1 MSEPFFEYLLRL
13 GDDRLVLGHRLSEWC
28 GHGPTLEEDI
38 ALTNIALDLVG
49 EANLVLQRAGQI
61 EGAGRDQDA
70 LAYLRTDREYRNA
83 LMVELPKGDFGYSIV
98 RQFLFSTYAMHQWE
112 ALSACAD
119 TDLAGIAAKALKQS
133 RYHVRHSA
141 EWLVRLGGGTD
152 ESHGRAEDALNDLWR
167 YTGELFATDA
177 VEQALV
183 KQKLAVDSSSLEAV
197 WRRDVADVVA
207 RATLTLPPDGYMQRG
222 GRAGVICAPHDESA
236 RRARQH
242 DHSLLRAR
250 RYSRAAPKCHEIGSE
265 RRRIVHRCS
274 RHR

>member
-1 MSEPFFEYLLRL
+1 M
-13 GDDRLVLGHRLSEWC
+13 
-28 GHGPTLEEDI
+28 
-38 ALTNIALDLVG
+38 
-49 EANLVLQRAGQI
+49 
-61 EGAGRDQDA
+61 
-70 LAYLRTDREYRNA
+70 
-83 LMVELPKGDFGYSIV
+83 
-98 RQFLFSTYAMHQWE
+98 E

-222 GRAGVICAPHDESA
+222 GRAGGHTEHLGLMLAEMQVLPRTYPGA
-236 RRARQH
+236 
-242 DHSLLRAR
+242 
-250 RYSRAAPKCHEIGSE
+250 KW
-265 RRRIVHRCS
+265 
-274 RHR
+274 

>member
-61 EGAGRDQDA
+61 EGAGRDQDT

-152 ESHGRAEDALNDLWR
+152 KSHGRAEDALNDLWR

-222 GRAGVICAPHDESA
+222 GRAG
-236 RRARQH
+236 
-242 DHSLLRAR
+242 
-250 RYSRAAPKCHEIGSE
+250 
-265 RRRIVHRCS
+265 
-274 RHR
+274 RHTEHLGLMLAEMQVLPRTYPGAKW